1 MIWPVCLTGT
11 ECVITLCIETNKNKK
26 TDDIWMYD
34 INVPFPFPFPFH
46 KLNQYR
52 IHVSSHVNM
61 AWYGNVILL

>member
-34 INVPFPFPFPFH
+34 INVPFPFPFSQTQSISNSCLFPCQH
-46 KLNQYR
+46 GM
-52 IHVSSHVNM
+52 V
-61 AWYGNVILL
+61 W